1 MSAIVGASTACG
13 PGCDDLPVTTRHVLV
28 FGDSLTFHGPQ
39 GPVAVRDPRLYPN
52 VLADQLSATGS
63 GGAGE
68 VRVDVV
74 ARLGWTARDAWWALT
89 KDPVVASVLAP
100 RADALVLAVGQMDQL
115 PAAVPTYLRDG
126 IPYVRPGSLR
136 RRLRRVYRRAGP
148 VVIRASGGRLRQ
160 LPQPATDTYLDRL
173 LAAVRLLAPSGPAL
187 PVVLLGPSPWRSAA
201 YPSGRSHGPAV
212 TAARRWAVRSGVPMV
227 ELDPLVGPSLADGS
241 GNPDGLHWSWE
252 AHRLVGL
259 AAADALNARGSTGP
273 VR

>member
-1 MSAIVGASTACG
+1 VADVG
-13 PGCDDLPVTTRHVLV
+13 GCDDLAVATAHVLV
-28 FGDSLTFHGPQ
+28 FGDSLTFHGPR
-39 GPVAVRDPRLYPN
+39 GPVGLRDPRLYPN
-52 VLADQLSATGS
+52 ILAARLARS
-63 GGAGE
+63 GFVGAGE
-68 VRVDVV
+68 IRVDVV

-136 RRLRRVYRRAGP
+136 RRVRDAYRRAGP
-148 VVIRASGGRLRQ
+148 VLIRAGGGRMRQ
-160 LPQPATDTYLDRL
+160 LPQRVTDTYLGRL
-173 LAAVRLLAPSGPAL
+173 LQAVRLLAPAGDDL

-201 YPSGRSHGPAV
+201 YPTRRGHGPAV
-212 TAARRWAVRSGVPMV
+212 VAARTWAAGSGIPMV

-241 GNPDGLHWSWE
+241 GNPDGLHWSWD
-252 AHRLVGL
+252 AHRLIGA
-259 AAADALNARGSTGP
+259 AAADALIPQGRSIA